1 MLRGLLASLCV
12 VAGCGKVQVVGN
24 EMPDAAPDAD
34 LHGLAHITV
43 LDVLGNGALAP
54 NIPVVFIDP
63 DGTIAADT
71 MSDSNGRA
79 EATILPGASVTV
91 VYSQIT
97 GSGATMMTSYLAAT
111 IDGISPGDDIPFGFT
126 DRDNTDSGTFNV
138 TFTALAGAT
147 SYEIFTPCGETPS
160 TTAGTVATS
169 MQNGC
174 KQDTF
179 DLYVIAFNSSGQAIQ
194 AAQIQNVS
202 LATGHAT
209 VPNSWIP
216 FSQFNAAYTD
226 IPPDVTTLQV
236 SRQTSTGRGFSFFSS
251 CTLSGAAC
259 SVTGQVPTAGVK
271 SLVHT
276 TVGRNDAHT
285 TSQVITQ
292 RVAGNSINYNLDV
305 GTNLLP
311 WMSDVTFDAASG
323 TMTPT
328 LEAPDDQADLFFT
341 EVSYTRD
348 ANTSLDWAVFQ
359 KTVGPTKF
367 PTLPAHVG
375 PIASLATDTVTM
387 RTAIT
392 IDSTNVAGWD
402 DARARLFALFDA
414 PFFSNTNDDLVRSQ
428 EIQFFP

>member
-1 MLRGLLASLCV
+1 MSLCV

-24 EMPDAAPDAD
+24 NPDAPAPDAD

-43 LDVLGNGALAP
+43 LDVLGNGALAA
-54 NIPVVFIDP
+54 NVPVVFIDP

-91 VYSQIT
+91 VYSTIMTT
-97 GSGATMMTSYLAAT
+97 GTTTTTSYLAGT
-111 IDGISPGDDIPFGFT
+111 VDGIAPGDDIQFGFT
-126 DRDNTDSGTFNV
+126 DRDGTQSSTFNV
-138 TFTALAGAT
+138 TFTALVGAT
-147 SYEIFTPCGETPS
+147 SYEIFTPCGATF
-160 TTAGTVATS
+160 TQTAGTIATS

-179 DLYVIAFNSSGQAIQ
+179 DVYVVASNSAGVAIDS
-194 AAQIQNVS
+194 AQLQNVS
-202 LATGHAT
+202 LAAGAAT
-209 VPNSWIP
+209 VPNSWVP
-216 FSQFNAAYTD
+216 FSLFNAAYTD
-226 IPPDVTTLQV
+226 IPADVTTVQL
-236 SRQTSTGRGFSFFSS
+236 SRLSSTGRGFSFFAS

-259 SVTGQVPTAGVK
+259 SVNGQVPTAGVK
-271 SLVHT
+271 SLVRT
-276 TVGRNDAHT
+276 TVGRNDAHMT
-285 TSQVITQ
+285 QQVITQ

-311 WMSDVTFDAASG
+311 WMSDVTFDATAG
-323 TMTPT
+323 TMTPA

-348 ANTSLDWAVFQ
+348 PTLLLDWAVFQ

-375 PIASLATDTVTM
+375 PIAPLATDMVTL

-402 DARARLFALFDA
+402 DARTRLFALFDA
-414 PFFSNTNDDLVRSQ
+414 PFFSNTDDDLIRSQ
-428 EIQFFP
+428 EIQFVP

>member
-1 MLRGLLASLCV
+1 MLRGLLVSLCV

-24 EMPDAAPDAD
+24 NNPDAPPDAD

-54 NIPVVFIDP
+54 NVPVVFIDA

-97 GSGATMMTSYLAAT
+97 TSGTMTQTAYLAAT
-111 IDGISPGDDIPFGFT
+111 IDGIDPGDDIPFGFT
-126 DRDNTDSGTFNV
+126 DRDGTQSSTFNV
-138 TFTALAGAT
+138 TFSALAGAT
-147 SYEIFTPCGETPS
+147 SYTVFTPCGQTFS
-160 TTAGTVATS
+160 STAGTVATS

-179 DLYVIAFNSSGQAIQ
+179 DVYVVASNSSGVAIDS
-194 AAQIQNVS
+194 AQLQNVS
-202 LATGHAT
+202 LAAGSAT
-209 VPNSWIP
+209 VPNSWVP

-226 IPPDVTTLQV
+226 IPPDVSSLSV
-236 SRQTSTGRGFSFFSS
+236 SRQSSTGRGFSFFAS
-251 CTLSGAAC
+251 CTLSGVAC
-259 SVTGQVPTAGVK
+259 SVSGQVPTAGVK

-276 TVGRNDAHT
+276 TVGRNDANHT
-285 TSQVITQ
+285 QQLITQ
-292 RVAGNSINYNLDV
+292 RVAGNTINYNLDV

-311 WMSDVTFDAASG
+311 WMNDVTFDAATG
-323 TMTPT
+323 TMTPA

-367 PTLPAHVG
+367 PTIPAHVG
-375 PIASLATDTVTM
+375 PIAPLAADMVTM
-387 RTAIT
+387 RTAIA
-392 IDSTNVAGWD
+392 IDSADVAGWD
-402 DARARLFALFDA
+402 DARKRLFALFDA
-414 PFFSNTNDDLVRSQ
+414 PFFSNTDDALIRSQ